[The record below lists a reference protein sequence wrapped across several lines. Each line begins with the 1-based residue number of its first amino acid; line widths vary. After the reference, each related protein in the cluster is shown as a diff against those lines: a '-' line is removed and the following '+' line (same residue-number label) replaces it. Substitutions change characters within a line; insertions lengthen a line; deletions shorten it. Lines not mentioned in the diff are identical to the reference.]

1 MTNVKS
7 GDTVFV
13 HYTGTLTDG
22 SEFDSSR
29 DRDPLQVTAGAGQ
42 LIPGFDAAL
51 IGMALGETKRVEIP
65 CAEAYGEIDPANR
78 QPVPRSQIPED
89 IPLEVGLILQM
100 QASEGHV
107 LPVTVV
113 EIGEDEVMLD
123 ANHMLAGKDL
133 IFDIEIVSI
142 QEA

>member
-1 MTNVKS
+1 MTQVKP

-29 DRDPLQVTAGAGQ
+29 DRDPLQVTVGAGQ
-42 LIPGFDAAL
+42 LIAGFDAAL
-51 IGMALGETKRVEIP
+51 HGMSLGEKKRVEIP
-65 CAEAYGEIDPANR
+65 CAEAYGPVDPANR
-78 QPVPRSQIPED
+78 QAVPRAQIPAE

-100 QASEGHV
+100 QSPEGQV

-113 EIGEDEVMLD
+113 EIQEDEVVLD
-123 ANHMLAGKDL
+123 ANHRLAGKDL
-133 IFDIEIVSI
+133 IFDIEVVSI
-142 QEA
+142 QVA